1 MRVMPG
7 PAADY
12 SALREASC
20 WLAGRPQRR
29 EQAPPGRPEQAP
41 PGRQRALQRAPLQNA
56 APPEEPLPGA
66 SYCAGAMTT
75 LLALHGTALL
85 VWLPAIGNLVLALLA
100 GLAALAGRRT
110 LPALFWAALLVLLA
124 LLAVQAAAGLALVAG
139 GARPRTALHLLYGVL
154 VAVGAVV
161 QYGLR
166 PGGWLRR
173 RVIGEPFRE
182 ARVMALVCLTEGALI
197 LRAWMTGAL
206 GR

>member
-1 MRVMPG
+1 M
-7 PAADY
+7 
-12 SALREASC
+12 
-20 WLAGRPQRR
+20 
-29 EQAPPGRPEQAP
+29 
-41 PGRQRALQRAPLQNA
+41 
-56 APPEEPLPGA
+56 

-100 GLAALAGRRT
+100 GVAALAGRRT

-173 RVIGEPFRE
+173 RVVGEPFRE

-197 LRAWMTGAL
+197 LRAWMTGAF